1 MNSSK
6 LASVFL
12 TLGLAGAAP
21 VFLACS
27 TNQPVST
34 QVSDSSITAS
44 VKAKLAA
51 DGDVAAHNVDVN
63 TEEGIVYLLGRVDTE
78 SERSKAE
85 RLARSV
91 DGVHDV
97 VNHLKV
103 GPA

>member
-6 LASVFL
+6 LGSLFL
-12 TLGLAGAAP
+12 VLGLAGAAP

-44 VKAKLAA
+44 VKAKLLA
-51 DGDVAAHNVDVN
+51 DSDVAGHNVDVD
-63 TEEGIVYLLGRVDTE
+63 TEEGIVYLIGRVDTE
-78 SERSKAE
+78 SEKAEAE

-91 DGVHDV
+91 DGVQNV

-103 GPA
+103 GA